1 MSKSD
6 VTQMHLKKDKVEVRS
21 SEFQV
26 TVIKSITSLPPKKWI
41 TFRILA
47 NVHPFLPVK
56 WTLEK

>member
-1 MSKSD
+1 
-6 VTQMHLKKDKVEVRS
+6 MHLKKDKVEVRS

-26 TVIKSITSLPPKKWI
+26 TVKTVPEVKSITSLPPKKWI

-47 NVHPFLPVK
+47 NVHPFLTVK

>member
-26 TVIKSITSLPPKKWI
+26 TAKTVPEAKSITSLPPKKI
-41 TFRILA
+41 DHFQ
-47 NVHPFLPVK
+47 NSC
-56 WTLEK
+56 